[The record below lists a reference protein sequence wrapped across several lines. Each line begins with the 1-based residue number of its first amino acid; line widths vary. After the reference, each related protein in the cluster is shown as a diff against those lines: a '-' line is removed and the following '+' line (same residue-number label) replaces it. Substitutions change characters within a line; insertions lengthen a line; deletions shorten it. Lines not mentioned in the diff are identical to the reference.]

1 MKKGFNKIMK
11 KIFALV
17 LSIVMILSCSVTA
30 FAYEDTYAGSGELEI
45 TGHIYS
51 HYNITIPATINIKD
65 TPICEVTVND
75 GYIEEGYSLDVFVT
89 NLNDSGFLSLKHVT
103 DQYASAECSVLRYE
117 GDSTVNVTTPNEPIV
132 SFTASDFPSGTSCVK
147 YFGLEMSQWGTPGDY
162 TGTMKYSFSCNPI
175 E

>member
-1 MKKGFNKIMK
+1 MMKGLNKIMK

-30 FAYEDTYAGSGELEI
+30 FAYEDNYAGSGELEV

-51 HYNITIPATINIKD
+51 SYTITIPATINIKD

-75 GYIEEGYSLDVFVT
+75 AYIEEGYSLDVFAT
-89 NLNDSGFLSLKHVT
+89 NLESGFLSLKHT
-103 DQYASAECSVLRYE
+103 TNQYASTECYIIKYE
-117 GDSTVNVTTPNEPIV
+117 GDSTVTVSSSYEPIV
-132 SFTASDFPSGTSCVK
+132 SFTASDFPNGTSCVK

-175 E
+175 D

>member
-1 MKKGFNKIMK
+1 MK

-17 LSIVMILSCSVTA
+17 LSVVMILCCSVTA
-30 FAYEDTYAGSGELEI
+30 FAYEDTYAGSGELEV

-51 HYNITIPATINIKD
+51 SYNITIPATINIKD

-117 GDSTVNVTTPNEPIV
+117 GDSTVTVTTPNEPIV

-162 TGTMKYSFSCNPI
+162 TGIMKYSFSCNPI
-175 E
+175 D